1 MQFHQSLY
9 AEGIM
14 NTTQRIA
21 FEIMLEENKKIIR
34 QHLAAI
40 NIYRLEL
47 EAMIAAYEKSVREQ
61 HK

>member
-1 MQFHQSLY
+1 
-9 AEGIM
+9 M